1 MLSAGVIHGD
11 LSEYNIL
18 MAEDGPVIIDLPQ
31 AIDAAA
37 NNEAQVHL
45 QRDVQNLATY
55 FGQFAPEL
63 LLTQYGT
70 EIWQHYVGGTLTTET
85 PLTGRAR
92 IDHTPVDMD
101 GLMQEIEATRREQE
115 ARLRRMQGISEP
127 GRDG

>member
-37 NNEAQVHL
+37 NNDAQVHL

-85 PLTGRAR
+85 PLTGHAR